1 MILILLPDLHLM
13 EKQPRSRLDD
23 CVKEQESKIKFI
35 LDKSKELGAEA
46 LLSPGDFCDS
56 WKHPDKFKTRFMKIF
71 KDCPPFIIVPGQ
83 HDMRYHTSDIANT
96 PLGVLCEALNFKLL
110 QSNSDIHKIN
120 SQWDKPVFIYGAGWG
135 QDIPKITT
143 EGFNVLLTH
152 RMVIMDKIWAG
163 QEHYDVAGSLLR
175 RHKFDLIVS
184 GDNHN
189 SFHYKH
195 QDRWLI
201 NCGSLMRTRIDQ
213 VSHKPCIWYF
223 DTETRKAIQMLIPIK
238 PFDEIMNIEVAT
250 KEKERNEKL
259 DRLAE
264 SMKNRSRITGL
275 NFRQRI
281 SDRVK
286 ELKKADKLDE
296 RTELIIERV
305 MEDD

>member
-1 MILILLPDLHLM
+1 M

-35 LDKSKELGAEA
+35 LSKTRELGASA
-46 LLSPGDFCDS
+46 ILQPGDFCDS

-71 KDCPPFIIVPGQ
+71 RDAPQIIVVSGQ
-83 HDMRYHTSDIANT
+83 HDQRYHTSDIENT
-96 PLGVLCEALNFKLL
+96 PLGVLSEALNFKLL

-120 SQWDKPVFIYGAGWG
+120 SQVFVYGAGWG
-135 QDIPKITT
+135 QDIPKVTT
-143 EGFNVLLTH
+143 KGFNILLTH
-152 RMVIMDKIWAG
+152 RMVIMDKIWEG

-184 GDNHN
+184 GDNHK

-213 VSHKPCIWYF
+213 VDHEPCIWSF
-223 DTETRKAIQMLIPIK
+223 DTETRKAKQIHIPIK
-238 PFDEIMNIEVAT
+238 PFDEIMNIEMAT

-259 DRLAE
+259 DKLAE

-286 ELKKADKLDE
+286 ELKRADKLDE